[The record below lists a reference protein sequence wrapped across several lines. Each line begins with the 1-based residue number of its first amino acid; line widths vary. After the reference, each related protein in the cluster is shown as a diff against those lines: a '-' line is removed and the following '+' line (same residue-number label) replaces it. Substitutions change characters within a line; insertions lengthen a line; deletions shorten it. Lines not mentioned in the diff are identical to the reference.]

1 MRNIRQP
8 CRDERCAIRR
18 CFNVEAELALQGSND
33 ILPGR
38 VDSKRYASVDDLFAD
53 LEFIEERM
61 DELNVLIEACKR
73 KVPDSN

>member
-8 CRDERCAIRR
+8 CRDEHCAIRR

-53 LEFIEERM
+53 LERIEERM

>member
-1 MRNIRQP
+1 M
-8 CRDERCAIRR
+8 
-18 CFNVEAELALQGSND
+18 QGSND
-33 ILPGR
+33 IPPGR

>member
-33 ILPGR
+33 ILPGG

-53 LEFIEERM
+53 LERIEERM

-73 KVPDSN
+73 KILDSN